1 MSIQVSGLCFGMRV
15 GLFHVYTYPGYVLVL
30 EIYTR
35 VYTCV
40 WLDELFSCLNLDW
53 LVLVREKKK
62 RLLMSYFMSV
72 SGWCFDMG
80 RIMVKRVVSCLHPV
94 CVLLRM
100 AKNWLVELLHV

>member
-1 MSIQVSGLCFGMRV
+1 MSKSGLVGFG
-15 GLFHVYTYPGYVLVL
+15 
-30 EIYTR
+30 TR
-35 VYTCV
+35 
-40 WLDELFSCLNLDW
+40 
-53 LVLVREKKK
+53 KKK